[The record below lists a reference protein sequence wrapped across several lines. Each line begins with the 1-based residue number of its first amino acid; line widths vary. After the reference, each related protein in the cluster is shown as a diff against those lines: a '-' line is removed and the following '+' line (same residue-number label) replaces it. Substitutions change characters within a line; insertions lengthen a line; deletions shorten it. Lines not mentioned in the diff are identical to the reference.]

1 MNSRF
6 IFPAAFKVSLLVM
19 MVMAASCEKEPQ
31 QEPEPESE
39 SPVLLEE
46 LAGIFSRLSLEP
58 EHLGEVHSAVSS
70 SLEHGYDEEY
80 TMADLF
86 RSPGSGVGSSSAE
99 TKASASK
106 WQRPLRDVL
115 TEYLEQ
121 SYPTK
126 SEDRPYASA
135 SEYIEALTSS
145 DTQIYWPYSEEWDG
159 SSYPIITFNPG
170 SDILSNIGYQTS
182 PDGSVKEVVV
192 NENKAMNGNVWVIN
206 RNEDSAYPTLEMLRM
221 QNPEWGQG
229 GQVVIRTK
237 AGGAGSG
244 TKTLLLKSFEARRN
258 YDSWFAG
265 ASEFFVRAGAVEDF
279 QASTEAEMRLYSP
292 SITDFMVVVKRS
304 QVGRPVPFNAVL
316 VSEWTEQLQ
325 SLAFL
330 ITEDDGGTLTSW
342 KCSAMVKIQSKSYGF
357 DIEIPFNSRDDIVWR
372 GQISRSYLE
381 KNNDVEGHFG
391 DVYLTFSLE

>member
-1 MNSRF
+1 MKGKCF
-6 IFPAAFKVSLLVM
+6 ISAVCKAWLLIMLQLAV
-19 MVMAASCEKEPQ
+19 SCEKEPRQ
-31 QEPEPESE
+31 KEAEPEP
-39 SPVLLEE
+39 PVSLEE
-46 LAGIFSRLSLEP
+46 LAGVFSHLPLEP
-58 EHLGEVHSAVSS
+58 SHLEEVHSAVSS

-86 RSPGSGVGSSSAE
+86 RSPGSGVGSSVSE
-99 TKASASK
+99 TKASTGK
-106 WQRPLRDVL
+106 WPRPLRDVL
-115 TEYLEQ
+115 TEYLEH
-121 SYPTK
+121 SCPTK
-126 SEDRPYASA
+126 SDGMTYISA
-135 SEYIEALTSS
+135 SEYINALTNS
-145 DTQIYWPYSEEWDG
+145 DLQVYWPYSEEWDG
-159 SSYPIITFNPG
+159 RSYPIITFNPG
-170 SDILSNIGYQTS
+170 SDILSNVGYQTA

-206 RNEDSAYPTLEMLRM
+206 RNEDSAYPTLEMLRR
-221 QNPEWGQG
+221 QNPDWGQG

-237 AGGAGSG
+237 AASAVSS
-244 TKTLLLKSFEARRN
+244 TKTLILKSFEAQRS

-265 ASEFFVRAGAVEDF
+265 ASEFFCRAGAVEDF

-304 QVGRPVPFNAVL
+304 QIGQPVPFNAVL
-316 VSEWTEQLQ
+316 VSEWTDQLQ
-325 SLAFL
+325 NLAFM

-372 GQISRSYLE
+372 GQISRNYLE

-391 DVYLTFSLE
+391 DVYLTFALE